1 MHQRQFRVYLSKRD
15 GKTTVYYKYNS
26 NEHCYY
32 RSVTLSVRKIS
43 HDASMGLV
51 YLTCFFTIQINH
63 SCRFP
68 YVPMRIDPIHMDV
81 SENSGTPQI
90 IHFNMVFHYKPSILG
105 YPYFWKHPYKSTIQN
120 PWIRHGYIPTI
131 RSLGFR
137 GNRRMWISSWS
148 HGKGSKLC
156 RLGMVVWCTSKVLW

>member
-68 YVPMRIDPIHMDV
+68 YAPMRIDPIHMDV
-81 SENSGTPQI
+81 SENSGTP
-90 IHFNMVFHYKPSILG
+90 KSSILIWFSIINH
-105 YPYFWKHPYKSTIQN
+105 PFWGTPIFGNTHINQPYKS
-120 PWIRHGYIPTI
+120 HGSVMGYIPTI